1 MSLTVNAS
9 SKNPEKT
16 TDWCRGTPQ
25 KLDKLLWLISHIF
38 QINYSCSNSV
48 IMYCITQ
55 LLEQFNHVLL
65 EKCSAGNC
73 LLESICLI
81 DKL

>member
-25 KLDKLLWLISHIF
+25 KLDKS
-38 QINYSCSNSV
+38 
-48 IMYCITQ
+48 
-55 LLEQFNHVLL
+55 
-65 EKCSAGNC
+65 
-73 LLESICLI
+73 
-81 DKL
+81 